1 MVNRDRL
8 AARTI
13 SRLPD
18 LLLRRVAGDPL
29 QIDGN
34 TLDLQMQAFSALA
47 PEPEQELTAASLRE
61 AFDHMVAV
69 AAHSPAQSVAVHDRE
84 IPGPAGPLRARMYH
98 PASTTAPAPGIV
110 WYHQGGCVVG
120 GLDTDHALLT
130 SVVARC
136 GAVIVSVDY
145 RLAPEH
151 AFPAWIED
159 GVATYLWVLDN
170 AEGLGIDPAR
180 VAVGG
185 TSAGATISAVVCQEV
200 RAGGVP
206 QPAAQVLVYP
216 GLDAT
221 STSGGS
227 RSSCAD
233 IFPLSIP
240 ILEFFVAQALPDPS
254 AAADLRYSPGLA
266 TELSGLAPAVVVTA
280 GFDPLRDDGDRYATA
295 LAGAGV
301 PVTHRVERSLTH
313 SFTVF
318 GGISREARR
327 AVDRLTDD
335 VASVL
340 RVA

>member
-1 MVNRDRL
+1 MVNTDRL

-18 LLLRRVAGDPL
+18 LLLKRLAGDPL

-34 TLDLQMQAFSALA
+34 TLDLQMQAFGALA
-47 PEPEQELTAASLRE
+47 PEPDQELTPASLRE
-61 AFDHMVAV
+61 GFDHMVAV
-69 AAHSPAQSVAVHDRE
+69 AAHRPAQAVAVHDRE
-84 IPGPAGPLRARMYH
+84 IPGPAGPLRARVYH

-110 WYHQGGCVVG
+110 WYQQGGCVVG

-130 SVVARC
+130 SLVARC

-159 GVATYLWVLDN
+159 GVATHLWVLDN
-170 AEGLGIDPAR
+170 AEGLGIDPVRLA
-180 VAVGG
+180 G
-185 TSAGATISAVVCQEV
+185 TSAGGSISAVVCQEA

-206 QPAAQVLVYP
+206 QPAAQILVYP

-221 STSGGS
+221 STGGGS

-233 IFPLSIP
+233 ILPLSIP

-254 AAADLRYSPGLA
+254 AASDLRASPGLA

-318 GGISREARR
+318 GGSREARR